1 MTAMRIIAGRGVA
14 TGRDILALALRVHE
28 QAVLAGLIVTS
39 FRSSHIRESASRYLI
54 ARDRTGHEWTV
65 RISNHR
71 RPRANGH
78 GAPHLDLISFDGHSG
93 FDQAVCWLQRVASGE
108 IEWEPTRPNGRRPR
122 QRRRG

>member
-1 MTAMRIIAGRGVA
+1 MTAMRIIAGRGMA
-14 TGRDILALALRVHE
+14 TGADILALALRVRE
-28 QAVLAGLIVTS
+28 QAVLVGLIVTS

-54 ARDRTGHEWTV
+54 VRVRAGHEWTV
-65 RISNHR
+65 RVSNHR

-78 GAPHLDLISFDGHSG
+78 GAPHLDLISLDGQSG
-93 FDQAVCWLQRVASGE
+93 FDQAADWVRRVATGE